1 MYNKFVL
8 TFTPS
13 IPSPW
18 TTKFLHMHSASQ
30 SFRMEPCRVGH
41 CGWISRAAKKT
52 IGLETGPA
60 RIKQCSQLRR
70 GRGSPRRLPTMPG
83 KCTVSFAN
91 IVPLLCLDGVSVRA
105 CMHREPIDPNF
116 CVRTTMGRPCTLHRA
131 EKEAWIWIRADI
143 FSFLPRVLGVGD
155 GQGEGGSERFRLE
168 LCFAIFKRKG
178 VGLGDLFLLN

>member
-91 IVPLLCLDGVSVRA
+91 IVPLLCLDTVSVRA

-116 CVRTTMGRPCTLHRA
+116 CVRTTMGRARSIERRKRREYGFARTFFL
-131 EKEAWIWIRADI
+131 
-143 FSFLPRVLGVGD
+143 SFL
-155 GQGEGGSERFRLE
+155 ES
-168 LCFAIFKRKG
+168 
-178 VGLGDLFLLN
+178 